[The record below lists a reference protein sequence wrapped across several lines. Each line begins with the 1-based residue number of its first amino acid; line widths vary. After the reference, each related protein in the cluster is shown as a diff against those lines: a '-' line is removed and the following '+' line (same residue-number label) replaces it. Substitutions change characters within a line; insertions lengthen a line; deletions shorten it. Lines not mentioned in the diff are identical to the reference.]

1 MVSNWSDKLYCFRAD
16 VGFFSTGQGL
26 AALSIDTF
34 RKHFQITAENEII
47 GDVSRVS
54 LLNSVGKSFLSL
66 PEIFGETGRPG
77 NLVGKLSLLF
87 STTTCTANSRYRLHI
102 GSEEWE

>member
-1 MVSNWSDKLYCFRAD
+1 MRVTTYSDHELTLVYF
-16 VGFFSTGQGL
+16 TGQGL
-26 AALSIDTF
+26 ASLNIDTF

-77 NLVGKLSLLF
+77 NLVGKLLF
-87 STTTCTANSRYRLHI
+87 PSSVTMSIANQIQTTYWLKRVEMS
-102 GSEEWE
+102 